1 MFALYLSI
9 LNTLVDWPFPKDV
22 LEWTISI
29 SRVLR
34 RQNLSARTWNSLVE
48 GDEGYIRPPQ
58 KNIKHM
64 HGNILYICDFWVD
77 PVVHL
82 LLHGQGLTSVLG
94 LYNNRCLWSKSTSNR
109 RPCPQSC
116 NQKSN
121 LLPKNIFS
129 FLRDINP
136 ASFKLAFTNK
146 ITISPI
152 LLILS
157 CSSLSL
163 SAIIST
169 DQLSIKIFLTHSC
182 LFIEVTIRFEGWGY
196 SSV

>member
-1 MFALYLSI
+1 MKEMKATSA
-9 LNTLVDWPFPKDV
+9 PPPK
-22 LEWTISI
+22 
-29 SRVLR
+29 
-34 RQNLSARTWNSLVE
+34 
-48 GDEGYIRPPQ
+48 

-182 LFIEVTIRFEGWGY
+182 LFIEVTIRFEGCGN
-196 SSV
+196 SSVDSSAPSTCSSLSDKELCGKCDQMARLFVLYLAIYNH